1 VDPRGI
7 QGGSKL
13 KTGDPGFFSIVK
25 TRGSIET
32 TIPFY
37 KIKKGKEGD
46 NEGHAR
52 LEGLQGRGGVMEKL
66 PCSYLLEFYQAPR
79 IPSYHAVSRILPRTS
94 DPF

>member
-1 VDPRGI
+1 MGY
-7 QGGSKL
+7 
-13 KTGDPGFFSIVK
+13 PGFFSIVK

-52 LEGLQGRGGVMEKL
+52 LEGLEGLQSRGRISEQFPSL
-66 PCSYLLEFYQAPR
+66 YLLEFYQAPR
-79 IPSYHAVSRILPRTS
+79 IPS
-94 DPF
+94 